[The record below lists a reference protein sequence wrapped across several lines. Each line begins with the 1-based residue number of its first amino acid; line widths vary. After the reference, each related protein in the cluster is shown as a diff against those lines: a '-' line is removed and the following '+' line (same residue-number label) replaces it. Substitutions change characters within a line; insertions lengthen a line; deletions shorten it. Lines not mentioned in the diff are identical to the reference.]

1 MLQAHSERTS
11 STATLE
17 SRDSTSEKVKYNHP
31 LFFCFSMEGKDC
43 RDLAER
49 SLPRSLILGHS
60 FVRRMKDFLKSN
72 AGNSSFNEHFDLE
85 HSCLVKLRG
94 NGGRTVERLMRYDLR
109 ATRAT
114 KPDILVLEI
123 GSNDLCDPSADPEI
137 LSETITALDVL
148 RHEIQHK
155 FTVICQVIPR
165 RNTPF
170 PNYNWRVKQLNKC
183 LQDTLADSSVVK
195 FWRHRGLNN
204 PTRDIY
210 VRDGIHLN
218 KRGHK
223 ALYRSYRGAL
233 LYAMKQI
240 QHNQSS

>member
-1 MLQAHSERTS
+1 
-11 STATLE
+11 
-17 SRDSTSEKVKYNHP
+17 
-31 LFFCFSMEGKDC
+31 MEGKDC

-137 LSETITALDVL
+137 LSETITALVDVL

-183 LQDTLADSSVVK
+183 LRDTLADSSVVK